1 MLSISN
7 KLLELET
14 ILPHHN
20 LNRIRSISVACGLE
34 VNWEAT
40 LIIGS
45 LILLAFVLFVVGIWF
60 LQRYYAK
67 ATLDTALIRTGMGGQ
82 RVVTDGGCISLPIVH
97 QLQKV
102 SMQTLPLTAAR
113 SGKNAALTKDQIR
126 ADIQM
131 AFEVRVEPSE
141 GSIANAAQ
149 SLGQRIARNGEAV
162 QEVLESTLVDAI
174 LNASASRTLDEI
186 HLDRVKFTADV
197 SGIVE
202 AQATRL
208 GLTIVAASLVSVD
221 QSDFSQLNENNAF
234 NAKGMRKL
242 AELISEE
249 RKARI
254 KVETETDVAIR
265 EHKLTQHQQ
274 ELNITRQEREAEIS
288 QAEHLDKMEAD
299 AKSRSQQAQASA
311 TLATEEVRIEKERL
325 AKASQVENDEAL
337 RKTEMTALLSLEEAK
352 ITNDISLSKKRAEES
367 KTKAAEE
374 EAKAQVILAAE
385 HVQAQKDRAVEVR
398 EQELAQLRQD
408 KQISLENERVKSDVE
423 TMLVRAQ
430 ADAKVKTTEAEAEK
444 LRMEAEAAGQSAL
457 NTAENTLSDAVI
469 GMRLEERKLDRMPE
483 IMTQMMKP
491 VEKIDSIRINHIGGM
506 GGGQASGEGV
516 DGAFGS
522 AMDQILGMAVRLPA
536 MKQMGEE
543 IGVDLDINSA
553 GRTADYANRIKSKD
567 TKTTKE

>member
-1 MLSISN
+1 M
-7 KLLELET
+7 
-14 ILPHHN
+14 
-20 LNRIRSISVACGLE
+20 
-34 VNWEAT
+34 
-40 LIIGS
+40 IIGS
-45 LILLAFVLFVVGIWF
+45 LIFLTLVLFVVGIWF

-67 ATLDTALIRTGMGGQ
+67 ATLDTALVRTGMGGQ
-82 RVVTDGGCISLPIVH
+82 RVVTDGGCITLPIVH

-113 SGKNAALTKDQIR
+113 TGKNAALTKDQIR

-141 GSIANAAQ
+141 GSIATAAQ
-149 SLGQRIARNGEAV
+149 SLGPRIAKNGEAV

-202 AQATRL
+202 AQATRV
-208 GLTIVAASLVSVD
+208 GLTIVSASLVSVD

-408 KQISLENERVKSDVE
+408 KQISLENERVKSDVD
-423 TMLVRAQ
+423 TMLARAQ

-457 NTAENTLSDAVI
+457 NSAENTLSDAVI

-506 GGGQASGEGV
+506 GGSQASGEGA

>member
-1 MLSISN
+1 M
-7 KLLELET
+7 
-14 ILPHHN
+14 
-20 LNRIRSISVACGLE
+20 
-34 VNWEAT
+34 
-40 LIIGS
+40 IIGS
-45 LILLAFVLFVVGIWF
+45 LIFLTLVLFVVGIWF

-67 ATLDTALIRTGMGGQ
+67 ATLDTALVRTGMGGQ

-102 SMQTLPLTAAR
+102 SMQTLTLTAAR
-113 SGKNAALTKDQIR
+113 TSKNAALTKDQIR
-126 ADIQM
+126 IDIQM
-131 AFEVRVEPSE
+131 AFEVRVKPSE
-141 GSIANAAQ
+141 GSIATAAQ

-174 LNASASRTLDEI
+174 LNASASRTLGEI

-197 SGIVE
+197 SSIVE

-208 GLTIVAASLVSVD
+208 GLTIVSASLVSVD
-221 QSDFSQLNENNAF
+221 QSNFSQLDENNAF

-265 EHKLTQHQQ
+265 EHKLSQHQQ
-274 ELNITRQEREAEIS
+274 ELNITRQEREAEIT

-352 ITNDISLSKKRAEES
+352 ITNDISLSKKRTEES
-367 KTKAAEE
+367 TTKAAEE

-408 KQISLENERVKSDVE
+408 KQISLENERVKSDVD
-423 TMLVRAQ
+423 TMLARAQ
-430 ADAKVKTTEAEAEK
+430 ADATVKTTEAEAEK

-457 NTAENTLSDAVI
+457 NAAENTLSDAVI

-506 GGGQASGEGV
+506 GGSQASGVGA

-543 IGVDLDINSA
+543 IGVDLDVNSA